1 MIISIAVLVLFAAVF
16 ILIIAQIYFA
26 FFNKKGFYDNDQTYD
41 PEIKKHGDAA
51 MSAVDGGKIR
61 MHILI
66 NDAKEFD
73 GKIATKTYAKFI
85 NDSAL
90 AKRIFDFRGT
100 KYNG

>member
-1 MIISIAVLVLFAAVF
+1 MIISIVVLFAAVF
-16 ILIIAQIYFA
+16 ILIIVQIYFA

-51 MSAVDGGKIR
+51 MGAMDNGKIR
-61 MHILI
+61 LHILI

-73 GKIATKTYAKFI
+73 GKIATKTYAEFI